1 MNQKILRTLGF
12 SLVVVLL
19 LAGGNALALDTV
31 VGETE
36 TYLDAARENIRTKET
51 TAGNLVIDAM
61 REFTGADIGITN
73 GGGIREAIEAGPITL
88 EDVLTLLPFENSVVT
103 VELTGAEIWAV
114 LEHGVSQ
121 FPALWGGFPH
131 VSNLA
136 FTFDAGQPEGERVV
150 EVLYE
155 EEPIDLEAVFVVVSN
170 GFLTSGGD
178 GFEMMMKPALEDFGD
193 MQEILIAYLQEN
205 SPVAPE
211 VEGRITM
218 IGEPVEE

>member
-1 MNQKILRTLGF
+1 MKKSMLRTLGV
-12 SLVVVLL
+12 SLALVLL
-19 LAGGNALALDTV
+19 LAGGQALALDTV

-61 REFTGADIGITN
+61 REFTGAEIGITN

-103 VELTGAEIWAV
+103 IELTGAEVWAT
-114 LEHGVSQ
+114 LEHAVSQ
-121 FPALWGGFPH
+121 FPALWGGFPQ
-131 VSNLA
+131 VSNIV
-136 FTFDAGQPEGERVV
+136 FTFDAGKPAGERVV
-150 EVLYE
+150 EVLFGG
-155 EEPIDLEAVFVVVSN
+155 EPIDPEATFVVVTN
-170 GFLTSGGD
+170 GFLVSGGD
-178 GFEMMMKPALEDFGD
+178 GFEMLMKDTLEDFGD
-193 MQEILIAYLQEN
+193 MQEILIGYLQEN

-211 VEGRITM
+211 VEGRIIQ